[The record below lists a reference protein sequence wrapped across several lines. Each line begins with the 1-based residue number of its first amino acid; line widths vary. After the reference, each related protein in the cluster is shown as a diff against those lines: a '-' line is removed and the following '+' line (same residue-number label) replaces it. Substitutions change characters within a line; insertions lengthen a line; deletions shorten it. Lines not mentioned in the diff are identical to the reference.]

1 MFMNLSNSQRST
13 MSMSLVVFLVCAGQP
28 ATLGGNLFFQF
39 TYDASFDANAG
50 GNAAAARADFTY
62 IGNYLTS
69 NLRSSVPGDV
79 TMTFGVSGTTDAASQ
94 YLGTGSPTFSGVANT
109 FLKASGQTLAQTG
122 RDPFSN
128 GDAVGRTT
136 MNFAENTSRGYWGYG
151 GVVSATQNDFRYV
164 VLHELTHAL
173 GFTGLIT
180 SSGSSANGIYADFD
194 RFLYGWNGS
203 YQRLVSNSFVPMN
216 NAAAAVVNN
225 VNPIAFFGPHVA
237 ALNGGLAQPMYTPST
252 FADGSSIYHVDV
264 PSDLMYYQASRGP
277 RSTAYSAL
285 DIAILK
291 DLGYSVA
298 SQQIA
303 WSGTGASNNWSDVS
317 NWAAGLYPGG
327 NDNALLGN
335 PFTGTAMNLDVT
347 GTVSTL
353 TVSAT
358 TPFTLAT
365 TNSSALR
372 MTGAE
377 LARTSA
383 SSGTQT
389 IATDVVVTTSTTAWD
404 VNGSGKL
411 SVSGGIRQSGVSS
424 LLLKTGTGML
434 ELSGSNAYT
443 AGTTVKAG
451 TLRVTSGGSINHSSA
466 DMRIGDG
473 SGDQGSLAVAGGS
486 VASSNAI
493 VGFSGTGSLEVAGG
507 TFTAAT
513 AYVGYGSTSRGAAV
527 ISGGTF
533 STSGDTYVGFSGN
546 GSLELAGGTLRSNAF
561 LLGTNIGST
570 GTASLSA
577 GSWSTTSSLFV
588 GYSGN
593 GTLSM
598 TGGTLTPGSDVYFGR
613 ETSGNGSA
621 TISGGTL
628 TTPGGL
634 YVGHNGAGSMVIS
647 GGSISSASA
656 FLGNNAN
663 SVGTVTVT
671 GGTFSSSSNNTAVGF
686 SGNGSLTV
694 AGNGR
699 FVVAGGAG
707 HLAVAYNVGSSGTV
721 NIGSGGTAGTIM
733 AASIYGRAG
742 NAAVVFNHT
751 STAYAFA
758 PQLTGT
764 LAVSHNGPGTTILS
778 AANSYVGTTTI
789 TDGVLQFAKT
799 TALYNGTTAS
809 WTAANLNTGSGATLA
824 VNVGGSG
831 EFTVSNLDTLKAI
844 GTGSSG
850 LRAGAFL
857 GIDTSN
863 ATSGTFAYSS
873 VIANPN
879 AGQNVLGIAKLGAGT
894 LVLSGSSTFT
904 GGVRSR
910 AGTLKAGNEK
920 AFGSGAVT
928 LSGGTLDLNGLAV
941 ANAIIN
947 TGGNLTNAAGYAGSQ
962 SIAGIVALSGTI
974 GGAVNVVSGG
984 TLKGN
989 GASFTGPVTVAS
1001 GGVQSPGNSPGTQTF
1016 SGGLTYAAG
1025 SSLIWELAANA
1036 DTGTGTTFDAIFVSA
1051 GNLAIDSGAL
1061 LNLSFN
1067 DAGSTVDWSSDFW
1080 KTSRTWTLI
1089 NFSGMGESSG
1099 LFTLGG
1105 GETTWLDSLG
1115 MSLATANTTYGR
1127 QGSTFSTARNGSD
1140 VVLAFTA
1147 VPEPST
1153 MLLAG
1158 VGACVVCL
1166 VCRRNRK

>member
-1 MFMNLSNSQRST
+1 MFMNLSNSLRST
-13 MSMSLVVFLVCAGQP
+13 ISMSLVVLLVCAGQP

-94 YLGTGSPTFSGVANT
+94 YLGKGGPTFSGVANT

-128 GDAVGRTT
+128 GDAVGRAT

-335 PFTGTAMNLDVT
+335 SFTGTAMNLDVT

-365 TNSSALR
+365 SNSSALR

-466 DMRIGDG
+466 DMRIGDA
-473 SGDQGSLAVAGGS
+473 SGDQGSLTVAGGS

-493 VGFSGTGSLEVAGG
+493 VGFSGNGSLELAGG
-507 TFTAAT
+507 SFTAAT

-533 STSGDTYVGFSGN
+533 STSGNTHVGFDGA
-546 GSLELAGGTLRSNAF
+546 GSMSIAGGTLTSNAF
-561 LLGTNIGST
+561 WLGTNVGST
-570 GTASLSA
+570 GTASL
-577 GSWSTTSSLFV
+577 
-588 GYSGN
+588 
-593 GTLSM
+593 
-598 TGGTLTPGSDVYFGR
+598 
-613 ETSGNGSA
+613 
-621 TISGGTL
+621 SGGTL

-656 FLGNNAN
+656 FFGNNAN

-707 HLAVAYNVGSSGTV
+707 HLAVAYNAGSSGTV
-721 NIGSGGTAGTIM
+721 SIGSGGTAGTIM

-764 LAVSHNGPGTTILS
+764 LALSHTGPGTTILS

-799 TALYNGTTAS
+799 TALYNGITAS

-824 VNVGGSG
+824 VNVGGTG
-831 EFTVSNLDTLKAI
+831 EFTASHLDTLKAI
-844 GTGSSG
+844 GTATGG
-850 LRAGAFL
+850 FRAGAFL
-857 GIDTSN
+857 GIDTTN
-863 ATSGTFAYSS
+863 ASGGTFTYSS
-873 VIANPN
+873 TISNPN
-879 AGQNVLGIAKLGAGT
+879 AGQNALGISKNGLGT
-894 LVLSGSSTFT
+894 LVLSGSNSFT
-904 GGVRSR
+904 GGVQSR
-910 AGTLKAGNEK
+910 AGILRAGNVN
-920 AFGSGAVT
+920 AFGSSTVT

-974 GGAVNVVSGG
+974 GGTVNVVSGG
-984 TLKGN
+984 ALKGN
-989 GASFTGPVTVAS
+989 GTSFTGPVTVAS

-1025 SSLIWELAANA
+1025 SSLIWELATNA
-1036 DTGTGTTFDAIFVSA
+1036 DTGTGTNFDAIFVTA
-1051 GNLAIDSGAL
+1051 GNLAIDSGAI

-1153 MLLAG
+1153 VLLAG
-1158 VGACVVCL
+1158 VGACVVL
-1166 VCRRNRK
+1166 LACRRNRK

>member
-1 MFMNLSNSQRST
+1 MNRLSLWSAVTVGLLAVFASVSQPHSK
-13 MSMSLVVFLVCAGQP
+13 
-28 ATLGGNLFFQF
+28 GGELYFDF
-39 TYDASFDANAG
+39 TYDASFDAYAG
-50 GNAAAARADFTY
+50 SNAAAAKADFAFV
-62 IGNYLTS
+62 GNYLSST
-69 NLRSSVPGDV
+69 LRSSVPRDV
-79 TMTFGVSGTTDAASQ
+79 TMTFTVSGTNDAALQ
-94 YLGTGSPTFSGVANT
+94 FLGTGAATFSGAANT
-109 FLKASGQTLAQTG
+109 FLKASGQALAQTG
-122 RDPFSN
+122 RNPVPN
-128 GDAVGRTT
+128 GGAVGQAT
-136 MNFAENTSRGYWGYG
+136 MNFAKSWGYG
-151 GVVSATQNDFRYV
+151 TEVSGTQYDFRYV

-173 GFTGLIT
+173 GFTGFIT
-180 SSGSSANGIYADFD
+180 SSGSSSTGIYADFD

-252 FADGSSIYHVDV
+252 FADGSSIYHVNV
-264 PSDLMYYQASRGP
+264 PSDLMYYQASRGL
-277 RSTAYSAL
+277 RSTAYSPL

-303 WSGTGASNNWSDVS
+303 WSGAGASNNWSDVG

-365 TNSSALR
+365 SNGSALR

-377 LARTSA
+377 VARTSA
-383 SSGTQT
+383 SSGTQS

-451 TLRVTSGGSINHSSA
+451 ALRVTSGGSINHSSA
-466 DMRIGDG
+466 DIRIGDAPE
-473 SGDQGSLAVAGGS
+473 DQGSLTVAGGS
-486 VASSNAI
+486 VTSSNAI
-493 VGFSGTGSLEVAGG
+493 VGFSGNGSLDVAGG
-507 TFTAAT
+507 SFTAVT
-513 AYVGYGSTSRGAAV
+513 AHVGYGSTSRGAAV

-546 GSLELAGGTLRSNAF
+546 GSLEVAGGTLRSNAF

-577 GSWSTTSSLFV
+577 GSWSTTSSLLV

-598 TGGTLTPGSDVYFGR
+598 TGGTLTPGSDVYFGH

-628 TTPGGL
+628 TTSGGL
-634 YVGHNGAGSMVIS
+634 YFGHKGTGSMVVT
-647 GGSISSASA
+647 GGSVSGASA
-656 FLGNNAN
+656 FFGNTAN
-663 SVGTVTVT
+663 STGIVTVT
-671 GGTFSSSSNNTAVGF
+671 GGTFTSSSNNTAVGF
-686 SGNGSLTV
+686 AGNGSLTV

-707 HLAVAYNVGSSGTV
+707 HLAVAHNVGSSGTV
-721 NIGSGGTAGTIM
+721 NIGGGGAAGTIM

-742 NAAVVFNHT
+742 NAAVVFNHN

-764 LAVSHNGPGTTILS
+764 LAVSHIGPGTTILS
-778 AANSYVGTTTI
+778 AVNSYVGTTTI
-789 TDGVLQFAKT
+789 TGGVLQFAKT
-799 TALYNGTTAS
+799 TALYNGNTAS
-809 WTAANLNTGSGATLA
+809 WTPANLTTGSGATLA
-824 VNVGGSG
+824 VNVGGTG
-831 EFTVSNLDTLKAI
+831 EFTASHLDTLKAI
-844 GTGSSG
+844 GTATGG
-850 LRAGAFL
+850 FRAGAFL
-857 GIDTSN
+857 GIDTTN
-863 ATSGTFAYSS
+863 ASGGTFTYSS
-873 VIANPN
+873 TISNPN
-879 AGQNVLGIAKLGAGT
+879 AGQNALGISKNGLGT
-894 LVLSGSSTFT
+894 LVLSGSNSFT
-904 GGVRSR
+904 GGVQSR
-910 AGTLKAGNEK
+910 AGTLRAGHEK
-920 AFGSGAVT
+920 AFGTGAVT
-928 LSGGTLDLNGLAV
+928 LSGGTLDLNGLAI
-941 ANAIIN
+941 ANQIIN
-947 TGGNLTNAAGYAGSQ
+947 TGGLLTNAAGYVGAQAIAAG
-962 SIAGIVALSGTI
+962 VALSGTI
-974 GGAVNVVSGG
+974 GGAVNVISGG
-984 TLKGN
+984 ELKGN
-989 GASFTGPVTVAS
+989 TSFTGSVTVS
-1001 GGVQSPGNSPGTQTF
+1001 NGGVHSPGNSPGTQTF

-1025 SSLIWELAANA
+1025 SSLTWELAANT
-1036 DTGTGTTFDAIFVSA
+1036 DSGYGTNFDALYVTA
-1051 GNLAIDSGAL
+1051 GNLSIESNAI
-1061 LNLSFN
+1061 LNLALN
-1067 DAGSTVDWSSDFW
+1067 GTGSVVDWSNDFW
-1080 KTSRTWTLI
+1080 KTSRIWTI
-1089 NFSGMGESSG
+1089 VAFSGPGESSG
-1099 LFTLGG
+1099 LFSLGG
-1105 GETTWLDSLG
+1105 SENSWLDSLG
-1115 MSLATANTTYGR
+1115 ISLATANTTYGR
-1127 QGSTFSTARNGSD
+1127 QGSTFSVARSGQD
-1140 VVLAFTA
+1140 VVLTYTA

-1153 MLLAG
+1153 MMLAG
-1158 VGACVVCL
+1158 IAACVGCL
-1166 VCRRNRK
+1166 AYRRTRK